1 MSYNF
6 TNQQGEGVNNIVT
19 QVDDSDNYEYTVYDI
34 GYDYEFSCPMSYRF
48 YESYCYYDDCEV
60 YSFID
65 QSYTETYLPEKET
78 GQIYATLSDN
88 KIILNPPNNGNYL
101 EYISW
106 SE

>member
-1 MSYNF
+1 M
-6 TNQQGEGVNNIVT
+6 T

-48 YESYCYYDDCEV
+48 YESYWGYDYSAEV